1 MTLLGA
7 FPAHDHPAPDPQLA
21 RQIRVEQ
28 VRLLF
33 AHSPLPIWLATIFA
47 VGMGIVLQA
56 DLGAAKVWT
65 WVVLKVAA
73 AVPRLY
79 QVRLYARSADRLD
92 PIWYRSFLA
101 LLVVDGAVWG
111 MAGSWLLPYDRL
123 DLASLITACM
133 LGAAALATFVLQ
145 ADLKAN
151 ALFVLP
157 MLVPTA
163 LTVFRRP
170 DLYGVFGGV
179 GVLSFAVILLMEGRR
194 AEEALV
200 ELLWL
205 RFTTD
210 RVAQERAQALVQAER
225 HSAVKSQFLAT
236 MSHELRTPL
245 HGMLGLTRLV
255 HAHESDPALKRHLEL
270 AERSG
275 EHLLNVINDVL
286 DFSKIDAGRV
296 HIEPRPFDLTG
307 LLNDL
312 TALWRV
318 SAADKGIELRV
329 QVDLGE
335 PGGQAGDGAAPGGH
349 RVMGDAARVRQV
361 LHNLLGNAIKFTE
374 HGHVALR
381 VRRDPGS
388 GHVVMAVEDSGI
400 GIASADLPRVFEA
413 FHQVDNRLGRR
424 YTGTGLG
431 LTISRE
437 ISRAMG
443 GDLTC
448 TSAPGRGSTFTLSVP
463 LPPVQDAQPSA
474 LAPIA
479 ETPPPGHTTA
489 TPALQGRVL
498 LAEDNP
504 VNALLAEAILQRLG
518 LEVLLVTDGRAAVE
532 AVKKEAPDVVLMD
545 CQMPVMDGF
554 EATRQIRLAEAQ
566 ARGRRVPIV
575 ALTASALEG
584 DRDRCLAAGM
594 DEHLSKPFRDQ
605 QLVALL
611 TPYLTPASDSV
622 A

>member
-7 FPAHDHPAPDPQLA
+7 FAHDHSDADPQLA
-21 RQIRVEQ
+21 RQIRAEQ

-33 AHSPLPIWLATIFA
+33 AHSPLPIWLATLFA
-47 VGMGIVLQA
+47 VGMGIVLQD

-73 AVPRLY
+73 AVPRLI
-79 QVRLYARSADRLD
+79 QVRLYARAADRHD

-101 LLVVDGAVWG
+101 LLLVDGAAWG
-111 MAGSWLLPYDRL
+111 MAGSWLLPYQQPDA
-123 DLASLITACM
+123 ASLVTSCM
-133 LGAAALATFVLQ
+133 LGGAAMATFVLQ
-145 ADLKAN
+145 ADMKAN

-163 LTVFRRP
+163 LTALRRP
-170 DLYGVFGGV
+170 DLYSVFGGA
-179 GVLSFAVILLMEGRR
+179 GVLCFAAILLMEGRR
-194 AEEALV
+194 SEQALV

-255 HAHESDPALKRHLEL
+255 HAHESDPALKHHLEL

-286 DFSKIDAGRV
+286 DFSKIDAGHVRV
-296 HIEPRPFDLTG
+296 ESQPFDLAG
-307 LLNDL
+307 LIQEL
-312 TALWRV
+312 AELWRV
-318 SAADKGIELRV
+318 PAADKGIELRV
-329 QVDLGE
+329 QVE
-335 PGGQAGDGAAPGGH
+335 PGAH
-349 RVMGDAARVRQV
+349 RVLGDAARVRQV

-374 HGHVALR
+374 QGHVALR
-381 VRRDPGS
+381 VRRDAAS
-388 GHVVMAVEDSGI
+388 GQVVMAVEDSGI

-463 LPPVQDAQPSA
+463 LPPVQDAPSSA

-479 ETPPPGHTTA
+479 EAPPQGHTTA
-489 TPALQGRVL
+489 SPALQGRVL

-518 LEVLLVTDGRAAVE
+518 LEVQVVTDGRAAVE
-532 AVKKEAPDVVLMD
+532 AVKHGSPDVVLMD

-554 EATRQIRLAEAQ
+554 EATRQIRVEQAR
-566 ARGRRVPIV
+566 ARGRRVPII

-594 DEHLSKPFRDQ
+594 DGHLSKPFRDH

-611 TPYLTPASDSV
+611 TPYLAFAQGPA